1 MLQNLTLRGCEFLNH
16 VMKFKEKISRSHN
29 RDSVLEIKGVCM
41 GRRITRYFLTAIC
54 GVVGFFVSCVIAA
67 EDCSDLK
74 IQLEDAGGVVATIIE
89 SYDCWHEEGAN
100 NCRSINSF
108 PGRLRLTG
116 SRVHRVL
123 FFGKEYAFV
132 EALRKA
138 GEKYVIGGF
147 EWNEDDVFDFK
158 KIIPAYVAGK
168 NADIHFEFRD
178 EENLNRIYGI
188 EMPSELR
195 GKSFRLKECSTSR

>member
-1 MLQNLTLRGCEFLNH
+1 
-16 VMKFKEKISRSHN
+16 
-29 RDSVLEIKGVCM
+29 
-41 GRRITRYFLTAIC
+41 
-54 GVVGFFVSCVIAA
+54 
-67 EDCSDLK
+67 
-74 IQLEDAGGVVATIIE
+74 
-89 SYDCWHEEGAN
+89 
-100 NCRSINSF
+100 
-108 PGRLRLTG
+108 
-116 SRVHRVL
+116 VHRVL

-195 GKSFRLKECSTSR
+195 GKSFRFKECSTGR

>member
-1 MLQNLTLRGCEFLNH
+1 
-16 VMKFKEKISRSHN
+16 
-29 RDSVLEIKGVCM
+29 M
-41 GRRITRYFLTAIC
+41 GRDINRFLFSAVCWI
-54 GVVGFFVSCVIAA
+54 VGFFVFFAIAA
-67 EDCSDLK
+67 EDCSGLK
-74 IQLEDAGGVVATIIE
+74 IQLQDPGGALATIIE

-123 FFGKEYAFV
+123 FQEKEYAFV
-132 EALRKA
+132 EALREE

-195 GKSFRLKECSTSR
+195 GKSFRFKECSTSR